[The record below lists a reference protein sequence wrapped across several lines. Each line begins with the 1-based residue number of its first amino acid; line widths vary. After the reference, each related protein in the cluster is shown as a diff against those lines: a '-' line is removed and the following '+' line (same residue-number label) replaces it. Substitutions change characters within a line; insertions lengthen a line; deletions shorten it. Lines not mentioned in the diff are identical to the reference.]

1 MKKNSVIAKVAAIAA
16 LNPSGFTVDAATLQ
30 PVTAGYAVAM
40 KQTQNSFGTEGLAKV
55 ANTIEELQADA
66 AKIGLNIDGRL
77 AFGGWYDSESGLYYY
92 DATLIFPENWKKE
105 AIEAGRAN
113 EQIAIFDLSNLEE
126 IRL

>member
-1 MKKNSVIAKVAAIAA
+1 MKKNSVIAKVAAFAA

-30 PVTAGYAVAM
+30 PVIAGYAVAM
-40 KQTQNSFGTEGLAKV
+40 KQTQNSFGAEGLAKV
-55 ANTIEELQADA
+55 ANTIEELQAGA

-92 DATLIFPENWKKE
+92 DATVIYQDREK

>member
-1 MKKNSVIAKVAAIAA
+1 MKKNLVLSSVAAIAA
-16 LNPSGFTVDAATLQ
+16 INPDGFTVNAATLQ
-30 PVTAGYAVAM
+30 PVNSGYAVAL
-40 KQTQNSFGTEGLAKV
+40 KRTQNSFGAEGLAKV
-55 ANTIEELQADA
+55 ANVIEELQAS
-66 AKIGLNIDGRL
+66 GNLNGRIL

-92 DATLIFPENWKKE
+92 DATVIYQDREK

>member
-1 MKKNSVIAKVAAIAA
+1 MKKNLVIAKVAAIAA

-30 PVTAGYAVAM
+30 PVKAGYAVAM

-55 ANTIEELQADA
+55 ANTIEELQAS
-66 AKIGLNIDGRL
+66 GNLNGRIL
-77 AFGGWYDSESGLYYY
+77 AFGGWYDSESGLFYY
-92 DATLIFPENWKKE
+92 DATVIYQDREK

>member
-16 LNPSGFTVDAATLQ
+16 LNPSGFTVGAATLQ
-30 PVTAGYAVAM
+30 PVTTGFAVAM
-40 KQTQNSFGTEGLAKV
+40 KQTQNSFGPEGLAKV
-55 ANTIEELQADA
+55 ANTIEELQAGA

-92 DATLIFPENWKKE
+92 DATVIYQDRKK

>member
-1 MKKNSVIAKVAAIAA
+1 MKKNLVISSVAAIAA
-16 LNPSGFTVDAATLQ
+16 MRPEGFTVDAANLQ
-30 PVTAGYAVAM
+30 PVTTSFAVAM

-55 ANTIEELQADA
+55 ANVIEELQAS
-66 AKIGLNIDGRL
+66 GNLDGRTL

-92 DATLIFPENWKKE
+92 DATVIFQDRAE

-113 EQIAIFDLSNLEE
+113 DQIAIFDLANLEE

>member
-1 MKKNSVIAKVAAIAA
+1 MKKNLVLASVAAIAA
-16 LNPSGFTVDAATLQ
+16 INPDGFTVTAATLQ
-30 PVTAGYAVAM
+30 PVTSGYAVAL
-40 KQTQNSFGTEGLAKV
+40 KRTQNSFGAEGLAKV
-55 ANTIEELQADA
+55 ANVIEELQAS
-66 AKIGLNIDGRL
+66 GNLNGRIL

-92 DATLIFPENWKKE
+92 DATVIYQDREK

>member
-1 MKKNSVIAKVAAIAA
+1 MKKNLVISSVAAIAA
-16 LNPSGFTVDAATLQ
+16 LNPEGFTVNAATLQ

-40 KQTQNSFGTEGLAKV
+40 KQTQNSFGVEGLKKV
-55 ANTIEELQADA
+55 ANTIEELQAS
-66 AKIGLNIDGRL
+66 GNLNGRIL
-77 AFGGWYDSESGLYYY
+77 AFGGWYDSESGLFYY
-92 DATLIFPENWKKE
+92 DATVIYQDREK